1 MSPPETDYEV
11 SVTDMEE
18 PSRGATDPV
27 KSAMDFLPHPGP
39 VLDTPSY
46 IEENAINVEGYQ
58 TNEGDMQYSA
68 DRNLQPKKSMK
79 TSNVKWHPMGRESP
93 TSVGELRPN
102 NCPPDEDVTRESPES
117 LQISHMRINNIV
129 EGEELDNISLIRG
142 DSNVHPQSAPMTIE
156 EFKTGVGGNSGAFDS
171 SHPVLESDLFTTKS
185 AREKSDGKKNG
196 NFIHTKEHTQ
206 PGSDIEYNEP
216 EFTANAEAEANN
228 DDQSVTD
235 SEDNSSTLVNWTP
248 HDIQINEIR
257 TLSPSFSDDVTK
269 SMKLPDVTHVPRPRL
284 NFTED
289 ICAYPVNADLS
300 SEGNLV
306 ANNEFNDFHP
316 SFRVTEN
323 NSPVKPKNASNTLEV
338 HHQSAHEAPMTIE
351 EFKKGVT
358 GNPGTFDYSH
368 PVLESDLFTSKSA
381 REHSDGNKN
390 GNFIQTQEHTQN
402 GSDIEYNESE
412 FTANAEAEA
421 NNDDQSVT
429 DSVDNSST
437 LVNWTPH
444 DMQSKK
450 ISTLSPSFPEDVTR
464 SLKLPDATYLPRPR
478 LNFTEDVC
486 TSPVTTDSTS
496 DGNMVANN
504 EFNDFHPSFRVTE
517 NNSPVKQTT
526 PALSFDNSIDF
537 LSSPHTTSSQ
547 SPLSPAGYISLRADS
562 PLPSS
567 DGIDSGVV
575 SSQAYTPEENTI
587 VNISPS
593 ELYNNLEFA
602 SNQKPNLINLIEPN
616 KEILE
621 RSVSANSHFDSTNK
635 LGILPT
641 QTEEHVSDKK
651 EGIPTR
657 NSSYTNDNEIPLH
670 RCLDNDESMDKNVPS
685 VYRERNDSLN
695 VKPGDVY
702 VAKVCVK
709 SVDVEEVKM
718 TPCSLKTEVV
728 AISKL
733 VAPRFEPEFISI
745 PNVPS
750 SPSDKD
756 SENIRNNN
764 FSPHSEPTD
773 GIVSNVDNIQTKP
786 RDSRGLLQKYQQEQ
800 DDTEN
805 PCWIFENNQ
814 NFMPNDEDMSL
825 SPDVRREPAGNLPY
839 PKSKHPCISSDAERV
854 NNFMEVIPEMQPN
867 DRNLSD
873 TINSYG
879 NEKNVTVAF
888 VNGKNEETSDRPNV
902 VNHDASLEL
911 HNANYIPSGEINAN
925 ALTLQD
931 PSLQSTITNQ
941 KIDLKINSTE
951 DTYDQKHINDVIVTI
966 RPHKKA
972 STISE
977 ETKSLLKPEYNSEET
992 ENAVTELTPNVQSDF
1007 SSGTTSQ
1014 DIEQIADYGNDIVEN
1029 QRLYPSETNP
1039 EYDSS
1044 FSVHNG
1050 FYVEVGESDE
1060 ETVDEENDADG
1071 EGLDS
1076 DSQSSMQLRRVPFY
1090 PISLSPIYE
1099 DDSSSEDVLSNRAS
1113 PRCIEGQDESTNAN
1127 DHTSILSLLQ
1137 SVSNRLK
1144 EEGISSLDNE
1154 NTCNKIELTQTTN
1167 ETENATS
1174 PSFNDAAY
1182 INDKGEKSTESSQGA
1197 SRHGLFITKS
1207 IIDNRPVLGLGRKSI
1222 FLHMNPQV
1230 GTYGSKS
1237 SSESTPLSDSESKT
1251 PGMEEKSSTLTETE
1265 LSTDLSDSAPVKPP
1279 ATSPLPDVT
1288 VQASDME
1295 PKPPFSP
1302 KSAYYQYF
1310 NDVSNQAEHTDN
1322 RKSNKQEKMDSAQKF
1337 SPQKADSLMRSL
1349 SNSDAIRS
1357 NPRPGKVVIS
1367 DLFEH
1372 EMKFEMYSDILDATS
1387 LIFPNGVNIRVI
1399 RGCWILY
1406 EKPDFQG
1413 QAHVLE
1419 EGEAV
1424 LQQLWGPPESKSRP
1438 EQVII
1443 GSLKRV
1449 TKDYLPEVVLT
1460 RLYGTSGA
1468 PICLRTEIPS
1478 LKKHLDSIPRSLE
1491 VIAGV
1496 WLAYTDPQFTG
1507 SVSVLEEGS
1516 ILPSVPESGIQS
1528 LRPLKLGGL
1537 KVQLPSQPRIILYQK
1552 PYFEGWSKEITD
1564 HVYSIKTMICE
1575 DHVIG
1580 SIKVIGG
1587 IWVGYEKERYKGT
1600 QYLLEEGEYEDWN
1613 AWGGISDTLQSIRYL
1628 HADVLETSVTLF
1640 ESEAED
1646 GKLLDLFNQA
1656 VPDLESSGYRR
1667 ETQCIHVKKG
1677 IWVAYQQKYFCGEQ
1691 YILEKGRYKSC
1702 MDWGGKTNTI
1712 MSIRPVMLEPLGKE
1726 EPKHMMAAFSD
1737 ENFQGRCEY
1746 HIEETCEFP
1755 EFPPRSF
1762 KVLRGCWLL
1771 CYQADTCENLCVLEE
1786 GNFPDLVTC
1795 GCPAAVIKYIKPI
1808 DYVFAEPAIS
1818 LFALDLC
1825 EGRELS
1831 FDEPVTS
1838 VLSKDLNF
1846 YTQSVW
1852 IRRGLWIAFEGPNFL
1867 GQQLLLEAGQI
1878 LNWTEYSGWK
1888 AIGSLRP
1895 LKQTP
1900 VYFRIKNRHNDK
1912 YLTLTGTLM
1921 DTSATFVCVS
1931 ARNGQNTQIW
1941 YFCRGL
1947 LKSKATDSCLDVI
1960 GGKNLPGAKVSL
1972 WVENGKHR
1980 QKWRI
1985 NKDGTITSY
1994 LSDDLVLD
2002 LKGGNFYDQNYIVVN
2017 RVQQDVATQK
2027 GDTKDPCF
2035 IENISIYAVEKKI
2048 P

>member
-1 MSPPETDYEV
+1 
-11 SVTDMEE
+11 
-18 PSRGATDPV
+18 
-27 KSAMDFLPHPGP
+27 
-39 VLDTPSY
+39 
-46 IEENAINVEGYQ
+46 
-58 TNEGDMQYSA
+58 
-68 DRNLQPKKSMK
+68 
-79 TSNVKWHPMGRESP
+79 
-93 TSVGELRPN
+93 
-102 NCPPDEDVTRESPES
+102 
-117 LQISHMRINNIV
+117 
-129 EGEELDNISLIRG
+129 
-142 DSNVHPQSAPMTIE
+142 
-156 EFKTGVGGNSGAFDS
+156 
-171 SHPVLESDLFTTKS
+171 
-185 AREKSDGKKNG
+185 
-196 NFIHTKEHTQ
+196 
-206 PGSDIEYNEP
+206 
-216 EFTANAEAEANN
+216 
-228 DDQSVTD
+228 
-235 SEDNSSTLVNWTP
+235 
-248 HDIQINEIR
+248 
-257 TLSPSFSDDVTK
+257 
-269 SMKLPDVTHVPRPRL
+269 
-284 NFTED
+284 
-289 ICAYPVNADLS
+289 
-300 SEGNLV
+300 
-306 ANNEFNDFHP
+306 
-316 SFRVTEN
+316 
-323 NSPVKPKNASNTLEV
+323 
-338 HHQSAHEAPMTIE
+338 
-351 EFKKGVT
+351 
-358 GNPGTFDYSH
+358 
-368 PVLESDLFTSKSA
+368 
-381 REHSDGNKN
+381 
-390 GNFIQTQEHTQN
+390 
-402 GSDIEYNESE
+402 
-412 FTANAEAEA
+412 
-421 NNDDQSVT
+421 
-429 DSVDNSST
+429 
-437 LVNWTPH
+437 
-444 DMQSKK
+444 
-450 ISTLSPSFPEDVTR
+450 
-464 SLKLPDATYLPRPR
+464 
-478 LNFTEDVC
+478 
-486 TSPVTTDSTS
+486 
-496 DGNMVANN
+496 
-504 EFNDFHPSFRVTE
+504 
-517 NNSPVKQTT
+517 
-526 PALSFDNSIDF
+526 
-537 LSSPHTTSSQ
+537 
-547 SPLSPAGYISLRADS
+547 
-562 PLPSS
+562 
-567 DGIDSGVV
+567 
-575 SSQAYTPEENTI
+575 
-587 VNISPS
+587 
-593 ELYNNLEFA
+593 
-602 SNQKPNLINLIEPN
+602 
-616 KEILE
+616 
-621 RSVSANSHFDSTNK
+621 
-635 LGILPT
+635 
-641 QTEEHVSDKK
+641 
-651 EGIPTR
+651 
-657 NSSYTNDNEIPLH
+657 
-670 RCLDNDESMDKNVPS
+670 
-685 VYRERNDSLN
+685 
-695 VKPGDVY
+695 
-702 VAKVCVK
+702 
-709 SVDVEEVKM
+709 M

-814 NFMPNDEDMSL
+814 NF
-825 SPDVRREPAGNLPY
+825 
-839 PKSKHPCISSDAERV
+839 I
-854 NNFMEVIPEMQPN
+854 
-867 DRNLSD
+867 
-873 TINSYG
+873 
-879 NEKNVTVAF
+879 
-888 VNGKNEETSDRPNV
+888 
-902 VNHDASLEL
+902 
-911 HNANYIPSGEINAN
+911 
-925 ALTLQD
+925 
-931 PSLQSTITNQ
+931 
-941 KIDLKINSTE
+941 
-951 DTYDQKHINDVIVTI
+951 
-966 RPHKKA
+966 
-972 STISE
+972 
-977 ETKSLLKPEYNSEET
+977 
-992 ENAVTELTPNVQSDF
+992 
-1007 SSGTTSQ
+1007 Q

-1207 IIDNRPVLGLGRKSI
+1207 IIDNRPV
-1222 FLHMNPQV
+1222 
-1230 GTYGSKS
+1230 
-1237 SSESTPLSDSESKT
+1237 
-1251 PGMEEKSSTLTETE
+1251 
-1265 LSTDLSDSAPVKPP
+1265 
-1279 ATSPLPDVT
+1279 
-1288 VQASDME
+1288 
-1295 PKPPFSP
+1295 
-1302 KSAYYQYF
+1302 
-1310 NDVSNQAEHTDN
+1310 
-1322 RKSNKQEKMDSAQKF
+1322 
-1337 SPQKADSLMRSL
+1337 
-1349 SNSDAIRS
+1349 
-1357 NPRPGKVVIS
+1357 VIS

-1449 TKDYLPEVVLT
+1449 TKV
-1460 RLYGTSGA
+1460 R
-1468 PICLRTEIPS
+1468 
-1478 LKKHLDSIPRSLE
+1478 KKHFPLKIIMCLYTTAHHYFIFSIVEFGLQLE
-1491 VIAGV
+1491 SIIKS

-1516 ILPSVPESGIQS
+1516 ILPSVPESDHHFPS
-1528 LRPLKLGGL
+1528 LWRKQNYKFSFCSP
-1537 KVQLPSQPRIILYQK
+1537 QIILYQK

-1712 MSIRPVMLEPLGKE
+1712 MSIRPVML
-1726 EPKHMMAAFSD
+1726 MAAFSD

-2002 LKGGNFYDQNYIVVN
+2002 LKGKVTFANPSNVL
-2017 RVQQDVATQK
+2017 
-2027 GDTKDPCF
+2027 
-2035 IENISIYAVEKKI
+2035 
-2048 P
+2048 